1 MVLWIAG
8 WKRLG
13 VKILEKNKVLTFE
26 ETLKQLESAAD
37 KLKKD
42 GITLEDAMKSYE
54 EGIKYY
60 KQCTEILNDA
70 KQKIEIISN

>member
-1 MVLWIAG
+1 M
-8 WKRLG
+8 
-13 VKILEKNKVLTFE
+13 KILDKDKKLTFE
-26 ETLKQLESAAD
+26 EALKQLETSAD

-42 GITLEDAMKSYE
+42 GVTLEDAMKSYE

-60 KQCTEILNDA
+60 KQCSEILNDA

>member
-1 MVLWIAG
+1 M
-8 WKRLG
+8 
-13 VKILEKNKVLTFE
+13 KILEKNKILTFE
-26 ETLKQLESAAD
+26 EALKQLESAAD

-42 GITLEDAMKSYE
+42 GVTLEEAMKSYE

-60 KQCTEILNDA
+60 KQCSEILNNA

>member
-1 MVLWIAG
+1 M
-8 WKRLG
+8 
-13 VKILEKNKVLTFE
+13 EKNKELSFE
-26 ETLKQLESAAD
+26 EALKQLESSAE

-54 EGIKYY
+54 EGLKYY
-60 KQCTEILNDA
+60 KQCSEILNDA

>member
-1 MVLWIAG
+1 M

-13 VKILEKNKVLTFE
+13 VKILEKDKKLTFE
-26 ETLKQLESAAD
+26 EALKRLESSAD
-37 KLKKD
+37 QLKKD
-42 GITLEDAMKSYE
+42 GVTLEDAMKSYE

-60 KQCTEILNDA
+60 KQCSEILNDA